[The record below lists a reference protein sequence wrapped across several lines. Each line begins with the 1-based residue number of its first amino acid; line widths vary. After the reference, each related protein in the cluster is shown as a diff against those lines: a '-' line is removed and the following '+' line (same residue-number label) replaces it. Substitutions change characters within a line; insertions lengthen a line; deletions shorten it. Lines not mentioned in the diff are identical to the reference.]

1 MRQGLELRNASLWS
15 VFDKARAAWARQGLE
30 SCGEGLGPGVGKA
43 RAAWARQD

>member
-30 SCGEGLGPGVGKA
+30 LRDEGRWPGVAKA
-43 RAAWARQD
+43 RAAKIAR